1 MIHTK
6 DELLKYLLYTDDGE
20 IIVGIHTGIDISD
33 ELSTLLK
40 HNLISELDQNPQRC
54 DQT

>member
-6 DELLKYLLYTDDGE
+6 DELIKYLLYEEDGE

-33 ELSTLLK
+33 KLSNLLK
-40 HNLISELDQNPQRC
+40 HNLIEELLDS
-54 DQT
+54 

>member
-40 HNLISELDQNPQRC
+40 HNLIIELDQNPAKM
-54 DQT
+54 